1 MHLDLP
7 PSLFVYELSL
17 YTTPPCGR
25 IWLVPRISF
34 GLDHGDVFSPGYLS
48 FLKHLKELES
58 AVTDPGG
65 LAVELYSNGL
75 IDRVTRQRASLVSVT
90 QLERSR
96 ELLQKLE
103 DKIESEEAAFE
114 KFLSILVR
122 DPTFEDVCTKLRA
135 TRGNGLAST

>member
-1 MHLDLP
+1 MAGT
-7 PSLFVYELSL
+7 STCS
-17 YTTPPCGR
+17 R
-25 IWLVPRISF
+25 
-34 GLDHGDVFSPGYLS
+34 PGYLS

-65 LAVELYSNGL
+65 LAVELYSNSL
-75 IDRVTRQRASLVSVT
+75 IDRVTRQRASLASVT

-96 ELLQKLE
+96 ELLQKWE
-103 DKIESEEAAFE
+103 DKIETKEAAFE

-135 TRGNGLAST
+135 TRGNGLSST

>member
-1 MHLDLP
+1 M
-7 PSLFVYELSL
+7 SGTS
-17 YTTPPCGR
+17 TCSR
-25 IWLVPRISF
+25 
-34 GLDHGDVFSPGYLS
+34 PGYGS

-122 DPTFEDVCTKLRA
+122 NPTFEDVCTKLRA

>member
-1 MHLDLP
+1 MAGT
-7 PSLFVYELSL
+7 STRS
-17 YTTPPCGR
+17 R
-25 IWLVPRISF
+25 
-34 GLDHGDVFSPGYLS
+34 PGYLS
-48 FLKHLKELES
+48 FLKHLKEMES

-65 LAVELYSNGL
+65 LAVQLYSNGL

-103 DKIESEEAAFE
+103 DKIESQEAVFE

-122 DPTFEDVCTKLRA
+122 YPTFEDVCTKLRA
-135 TRGNGLAST
+135 IRGNGLAST